1 MPEFHKFRVKAMPK
15 KILEQGLHIFFVFF
29 SIFSALDVG
38 HEDAFLHND
47 VIDDQHENQQNH
59 SPRVRRRRTKSGG
72 KSYDF
77 RDYGVDARRRGA
89 KHQRRKQN
97 CK

>member
-1 MPEFHKFRVKAMPK
+1 MNFFRS
-15 KILEQGLHIFFVFF
+15 LE
-29 SIFSALDVG
+29 ADV
-38 HEDAFLHND
+38 ELQNELNEAALHNINLSSD
-47 VIDDQHENQQNH
+47 SQRNPTPLKRKRTRQ
-59 SPRVRRRRTKSGG
+59 PRG

-77 RDYGVDARRRGA
+77 REYGVDARRRGA